1 MLKLIIKQANWSVLG
16 TVFGFA
22 IGFFVKIYL
31 IDIVGLQAWGKYVI
45 AQTFSSFVET
55 VLSIGIP
62 FVIIKFI
69 PTFIENNKEKAS
81 RIASIF
87 LKYAIVV
94 GSVFL
99 GIVYFSSDLINQY
112 IYNDVSGLNWIL
124 FVMCIHVPISMLF
137 GVVLS
142 LYRSVLKIKEIV
154 LYGTFI
160 AVTLR
165 ALLTFI
171 IFQFT
176 DDISH
181 FILIEVCTQILVLSI
196 LLYLFNKNEFSLFV
210 TSESKEVTSDTKM
223 IAYGKKMFLN
233 SIITFISGWALSF
246 IISIKL
252 SSVDVGAYNILLTLT
267 GLTTFLLINLNR
279 VFAPAIS
286 KLYHEGNFFELGSLY
301 KKTTFLINVLTIP
314 LAIIIATFAD
324 EILGLYTAEMLKY
337 KDFLFFMLVGG
348 MLSLAAGSSGT
359 FMIMAGLEKKE
370 LQLQTLKAVLI
381 TGLAFAFVSEYKML
395 AIVSL
400 YVIFMLFINV
410 SQLIYIKKNVS
421 ISPFSADLLKLFGLT
436 IICMYFAINQSYNF
450 KLIHFILIPIGV
462 YLAYFLL
469 MLKPIKSL
477 IKELR

>member
-1 MLKLIIKQANWSVLG
+1 
-16 TVFGFA
+16 
-22 IGFFVKIYL
+22 
-31 IDIVGLQAWGKYVI
+31 
-45 AQTFSSFVET
+45 
-55 VLSIGIP
+55 
-62 FVIIKFI
+62 
-69 PTFIENNKEKAS
+69 
-81 RIASIF
+81 
-87 LKYAIVV
+87 
-94 GSVFL
+94 
-99 GIVYFSSDLINQY
+99 
-112 IYNDVSGLNWIL
+112 
-124 FVMCIHVPISMLF
+124 
-137 GVVLS
+137 
-142 LYRSVLKIKEIV
+142 
-154 LYGTFI
+154 
-160 AVTLR
+160 
-165 ALLTFI
+165 
-171 IFQFT
+171 
-176 DDISH
+176 
-181 FILIEVCTQILVLSI
+181 
-196 LLYLFNKNEFSLFV
+196 V

-233 SIITFISGWALSF
+233 SIIAFISGWALSF

-286 KLYHEGNFFELGSLY
+286 KLYDEGNFFELSNLY
-301 KKTTFLINVLTIP
+301 KKTTFLTNVLTIP

-370 LQLQTLKAVLI
+370 LQLQTIKAVLI
-381 TGLAFAFVSEYKML
+381 TALAFAFVSEYKML

-400 YVIFMLFINV
+400 YVIFKLFINV
-410 SQLIYIKKNVS
+410 SQLIYIKKHIN
-421 ISPFSADLLKLFGLT
+421 ISPFSKELVVLFLLAIFG
-436 IICMYFAINQSYNF
+436 MYFAINLNYSF

-462 YLAYFLL
+462 YLACFLL

>member
-69 PTFIENNKEKAS
+69 PTFIENNKQKAS

-99 GIVYFSSDLINQY
+99 AIVYFSSDLINKY
-112 IYNDVSGLNWIL
+112 IYNDVSGLNGIL
-124 FVMCIHVPISMLF
+124 FLMCIHLPISMLF

-233 SIITFISGWALSF
+233 SIITFISAWALSF

-252 SSVDVGAYNILLTLT
+252 PSEDVGAYNILLTLT

-324 EILGLYTAEMLKY
+324 EILGLYTVEMLKY

-381 TGLAFAFVSEYKML
+381 TGLAFAFVSEHKIL

-400 YVIFMLFINV
+400 YVFFMLFINV

-421 ISPFSADLLKLFGLT
+421 ISPFSKELVVLFLLAIFG
-436 IICMYFAINQSYNF
+436 MYFAINQSYNF

-462 YLAYFLL
+462 YLAYFFL

-477 IKELR
+477 LKELR